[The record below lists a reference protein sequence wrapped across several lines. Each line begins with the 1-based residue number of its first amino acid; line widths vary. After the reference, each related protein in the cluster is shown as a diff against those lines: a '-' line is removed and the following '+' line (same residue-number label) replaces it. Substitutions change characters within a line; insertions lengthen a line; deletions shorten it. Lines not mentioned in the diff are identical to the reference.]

1 MFYLFLKNSQVVP
14 GKAENL
20 DMLLKNM
27 SKWDIKAVLAG
38 CIVVVNWKGIKE
50 LHGVRKIVIFFFLK
64 EMLFLYI
71 RQILLDL
78 KTSQFNAKSYCI

>member
-27 SKWDIKAVLAG
+27 SKWDIKVVLAG
-38 CIVVVNWKGIKE
+38 CIVVVN
-50 LHGVRKIVIFFFLK
+50 
-64 EMLFLYI
+64 
-71 RQILLDL
+71 
-78 KTSQFNAKSYCI
+78 